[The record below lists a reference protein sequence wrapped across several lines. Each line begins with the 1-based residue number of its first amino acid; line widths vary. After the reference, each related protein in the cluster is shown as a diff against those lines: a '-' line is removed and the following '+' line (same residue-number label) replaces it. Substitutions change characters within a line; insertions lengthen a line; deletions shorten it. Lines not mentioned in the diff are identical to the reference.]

1 MRSKK
6 WPIIGAILALTSSLV
21 YAFNGLLIKT
31 FKLDFVDTLFVRSV
45 LQTIFL
51 FILLKVR
58 KIPIL
63 LEFSP
68 EEERNG
74 RIKKYLILIFQV
86 SFDTFCYFSI
96 SQMILVGNLLWSFD
110 DVFLFGCVILPAWR
124 CYDGYLQRPI
134 IHHAIFIPISKDSS
148 RIVESLLC
156 IIINSWSDFG
166 HQATIHVSKSR

>member
-1 MRSKK
+1 MSDWNEDENSDTQPIIPEDPEVQEVRSRK

-58 KIPIL
+58 KIPIFL
-63 LEFSP
+63 QFSP

-86 SFDTFCYFSI
+86 SLDLFQLTSKLQSI
-96 SQMILVGNLLWSFD
+96 L
-110 DVFLFGCVILPAWR
+110 
-124 CYDGYLQRPI
+124 
-134 IHHAIFIPISKDSS
+134 
-148 RIVESLLC
+148 
-156 IIINSWSDFG
+156 
-166 HQATIHVSKSR
+166 